1 MKRHFDVLLVL
12 LLFTATLTAMPQTSL
27 AHPTEGD
34 ELFPAV
40 IEQSRPSV
48 VFIQV
53 ERSAAAENP
62 YKDDPE
68 LSRFFGTDSKDGI
81 PIFSN
86 DTRINFGSGFIFR
99 SDGYILTNSHV
110 VNNAQSIRVTLQDKR
125 VFTADLVGTDPET
138 DIGVIKIET
147 DALPAIPL
155 GNSDQLKAGQWVLAF
170 GSPYQHIQSVTAG
183 IVSATGRNS
192 LGISDYENFIQTDAA
207 INPGNSGGPLVNTRG
222 EVVGINTAFQTQAGG
237 YIGIGFAVPI
247 NMARSVAEQLIASG
261 AVVRGWLG
269 VALVDAD
276 TKRLQAQNLP
286 PSVTAALVK
295 EVKPESP
302 AQRAGLQSGDLIT
315 AINGFA
321 IAGAADVRNRV
332 SLSSPNSTVLLEI
345 YRNGARMEL
354 TTALAKLQD

>member
-1 MKRHFDVLLVL
+1 
-12 LLFTATLTAMPQTSL
+12 
-27 AHPTEGD
+27 
-34 ELFPAV
+34 
-40 IEQSRPSV
+40 
-48 VFIQV
+48 
-53 ERSAAAENP
+53 
-62 YKDDPE
+62 
-68 LSRFFGTDSKDGI
+68 
-81 PIFSN
+81 
-86 DTRINFGSGFIFR
+86 
-99 SDGYILTNSHV
+99 
-110 VNNAQSIRVTLQDKR
+110 
-125 VFTADLVGTDPET
+125 
-138 DIGVIKIET
+138 
-147 DALPAIPL
+147 
-155 GNSDQLKAGQWVLAF
+155 VLAF